1 MLRVLHSVSNMARAG
16 IETMLMNYYR
26 EMDRSQIQFDFLA
39 NKPVPGEYDEEI
51 CRMGGRVF
59 VSPGLNPLCFFK
71 YERFVAD
78 LARHNPQIKIVHAH
92 NEAMGYYALKS
103 AKDAGVRVRIAHAH
117 NTQIIR
123 DYKYPLKLIC
133 KQLLPGAATD
143 YWSCGRDAG
152 LYYYGESR
160 WNASGFIL
168 RNAIDVSKFG
178 FRPEER
184 DRLAAESA
192 AAATP
197 SDAAASQTEN
207 SKAPMAVETP
217 NPQESWLHELTL
229 RPVIALGLIAAG
241 NLAAFIWFCI
251 RHRNTGINLW
261 YGLGAILLATAALLA
276 CFPAMSGVSFIAVHE
291 EGAPEAVEGF
301 FQALERGDA
310 DAADSWLA
318 YGAESGLLTPE
329 TDAMHAAALQTLRA
343 SWEHKLMG
351 ACTVEKA
358 SAWQEVQ
365 LRVLDFSK
373 MEKDLQTETRAQL
386 LNLSRSMKREEIFD
400 EAGNYRSAVAG
411 QAYDRAMVH
420 LLEQPQ
426 AYYNTVSCR
435 VELTLTRDG
444 WKIVPTR
451 NLITALSGKLG

>member
-143 YWSCGRDAG
+143 YWSCGRNAG

-178 FRPEER
+178 FRSEER
-184 DRLAAESA
+184 DRLRRLHHL
-192 AAATP
+192 
-197 SDAAASQTEN
+197 EN
-207 SKAPMAVETP
+207 SFVLGHVGRFNVQKNHSRLLDIFAQVAKANSSARLV
-217 NPQESWLHELTL
+217 LIGVGELE
-229 RPVIALGLIAAG
+229 PSVK
-241 NLAAFIWFCI
+241 
-251 RHRNTGINLW
+251 
-261 YGLGAILLATAALLA
+261 
-276 CFPAMSGVSFIAVHE
+276 E
-291 EGAPEAVEGF
+291 K
-301 FQALERGDA
+301 
-310 DAADSWLA
+310 
-318 YGAESGLLTPE
+318 
-329 TDAMHAAALQTLRA
+329 AAALGIQEKTLFLGQMA
-343 SWEHKLMG
+343 DVSGWYQAMDCFVLPSLFEGLPVVG
-351 ACTVEKA
+351 IEAQAAGLPCFFSDCVTD
-358 SAWQEVQ
+358 EV
-365 LRVLDFSK
+365 L
-373 MEKDLQTETRAQL
+373 
-386 LNLSRSMKREEIFD
+386 
-400 EAGNYRSAVAG
+400 
-411 QAYDRAMVH
+411 
-420 LLEQPQ
+420 
-426 AYYNTVSCR
+426 
-435 VELTLTRDG
+435 
-444 WKIVPTR
+444 
-451 NLITALSGKLG
+451 LSGAARRISLQAQDAQWAREILAAGHSSEERMQGVDLVRRAGYDIRTEARKLQEIYLEMAERAYSEPRSQF